1 MKSTGY
7 CCQILMKL
15 EFSRQFFFF
24 ENGDFCEIMWK
35 NVVEWGRPQV
45 TIWRIKG
52 GEGPSDTTVVF
63 DGPSPPFTVQTL
75 RDGTP

>member
-1 MKSTGY
+1 
-7 CCQILMKL
+7 
-15 EFSRQFFFF
+15 
-24 ENGDFCEIMWK
+24 MWK